1 MTLHDEAHFGTVAAK
16 KLEPWFDEEMADL
29 YGRGATRRPGD
40 VLMGIP
46 IWGKEFL
53 ERFTIWCLPTL
64 GSPENIKALSGRC
77 RLVIFRPPA
86 ARPLLFR
93 LTNWLRRA
101 GIEVVYRDIPD
112 WVMSEMVAGEGAS
125 PEEKEYKYD
134 LQFCMIGCVQ
144 NILAHMAGRD
154 GMGFHMLMPDH
165 VYAKGYFANMFRLAK
180 QHDAIVQSGLSVN
193 IESAAP
199 VLEAYRNQDP
209 TGGELVIPDRALGNV
224 AVAHM
229 HAESQALFM
238 NRGRLTPGDELIPRG
253 PRLIWQSK
261 EALHIYSCF
270 QNAVWLAPHLM
281 ANAPV
286 AFTSTMDCLLTEFVP
301 PGESGE
307 PRIYVPKPSDGL
319 AFIEVSP
326 PGKRVFGQFV
336 SGPQFCEWLWNRVS
350 FTRDYWPYFK
360 RPMVMETDLN
370 PDMPFGFEV
379 EKQFSQIMDMLE
391 GTRARFLDNF
401 TDRNFASRF
410 TRERLMPVMA
420 RS

>member
-1 MTLHDEAHFGTVAAK
+1 MLDDENRFSIVTK

-29 YGRGATRRPGD
+29 YSHGATRRPGD

-53 ERFTIWCLPTL
+53 ERFSIWCLPTL
-64 GSPENIKALSGRC
+64 GSPENIKALAGRC

-101 GIEVVYRDIPD
+101 GIEVQYRDIPD
-112 WVMSEMVAGEGAS
+112 WVMAEMVAGEDAS
-125 PEEKEYKYD
+125 PEEREYKYD

-165 VYAKGYFANMFRLAK
+165 VYAKDYFANMFRLAK
-180 QHDAIVQSGLSVN
+180 NHDAIVQAGLSVN
-193 IESAAP
+193 IETAAP

-209 TGGELVIPDRALGNV
+209 AGGELVIPDRALGNV

-229 HAESQALFM
+229 HAESLALFM
-238 NRGRLTPGDELIPRG
+238 NHGNLKPGEERIPRG

-281 ANAPV
+281 ANAPI

-307 PRIYVPKPSDGL
+307 PRIYIPKPSDGMG
-319 AFIEVSP
+319 FIEVSP
-326 PGKRVFGQFV
+326 PEKRIFGKFV
-336 SGPQFCEWLWNRVS
+336 SAPQFCEWLWNRVN

-360 RPMVMETDLN
+360 RPMVLETDLN

-379 EKQFSQIMDMLE
+379 EEQFSQVMGMLE
-391 GTRARFLDNF
+391 ETRARFLDNF
-401 TDRNFASRF
+401 TDRKFASRF
-410 TRERLMPVMA
+410 TREKLLPKVA
-420 RS
+420 RV